1 MGVGP
6 RVGGG
11 LCRESK
17 FVIIDILYRIT
28 YDKTTYHIPHT
39 HITPPIPTPA
49 HTPPP
54 AVSPPHRT
62 ADTEPAAPAHPPESQ
77 TPPD

>member
-17 FVIIDILYRIT
+17 FVIIKKLGHTTIT
-28 YDKTTYHIPHT
+28 IVT
-39 HITPPIPTPA
+39 
-49 HTPPP
+49 
-54 AVSPPHRT
+54 
-62 ADTEPAAPAHPPESQ
+62 
-77 TPPD
+77 